1 MCARFQMEHIVN
13 KASTFFA
20 ICFVAATSLTA
31 PIGAALDQANAAP
44 THPVFL
50 MGLLAML
57 GSATGLIGT
66 LFMSTT
72 TG

>member
-1 MCARFQMEHIVN
+1 MEHIVN

-20 ICFVAATSLTA
+20 VCFVAAASITV
-31 PIGAALDQANAAP
+31 PVGAALDQANAAP

-50 MGLLAML
+50 MGLLVML
-57 GSATGLIGT
+57 ACATALIGT

-72 TG
+72 TE